1 MIKKFTIIGSGV
13 AGVNAALTLLEK
25 GHKVE
30 ILDFGK
36 SDSIPLEISKTFKS
50 VKSDAQ
56 FAANFFYG
64 ADLEGVNEP
73 DDTDLFKY
81 PNRRPSIST
90 VNLYDNEED
99 TKQFQPIFSNYK
111 GGLAL
116 AWGANSIEFNQNDMI
131 GFEYTKLDIEAA
143 YKEAYKRLHVSGPVN
158 DDDLSSIVNASHK
171 FNSSHDMCSADDAF
185 KRSAM
190 FKYKFFPKNKNVL
203 IGQSRLAIDNRLNSN
218 KKCYSCGL
226 CIWGCPSNSIY
237 TPLNALKDCQKFDN
251 FKYTNNIKV
260 SHFISNNGI
269 TFFTPFD
276 DLAI

>member
-25 GHKVE
+25 GHTVE

-64 ADLEGVNEP
+64 TDLEGINEP

-131 GFEYTKLDIEAA
+131 GFEYTKQDIEAA

-171 FNSSHDMCSADDAF
+171 FNSSQICALLTMHSKEVQCLNTSFSLKIKMSLLGNRGWLLIIDSIQI
-185 KRSAM
+185 
-190 FKYKFFPKNKNVL
+190 KNV
-203 IGQSRLAIDNRLNSN
+203 IAAVFVFGGAQVIQSTLL
-218 KKCYSCGL
+218 
-226 CIWGCPSNSIY
+226 
-237 TPLNALKDCQKFDN
+237 
-251 FKYTNNIKV
+251 
-260 SHFISNNGI
+260 
-269 TFFTPFD
+269 
-276 DLAI
+276 